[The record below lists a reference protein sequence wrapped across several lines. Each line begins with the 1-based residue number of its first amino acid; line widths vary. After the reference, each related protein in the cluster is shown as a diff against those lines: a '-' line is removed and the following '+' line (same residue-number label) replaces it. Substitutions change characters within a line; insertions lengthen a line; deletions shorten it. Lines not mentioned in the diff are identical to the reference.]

1 MQMLVGADNDQLT
14 TERGTSSDRGRHE
27 MTDGRDARP
36 HSLDDDLS
44 AWLAEYGHLPKP
56 AAVPARRSTDPTLE
70 APPDGRPEAEFLL
83 RLSAQKLFAEGR
95 ANPIAFQCVTWLGVW
110 CTDDRVTW
118 RTADDAWLAQLE
130 RSHNRRHLVAGHLPA
145 RHLSGSPGC
154 ERLPPTYRSEP
165 HAPAT
170 PGDAIAAAAA
180 GGLADGSFGPF
191 QRTRPRA
198 RDVRAPGRGLGILP
212 TAQSEHP
219 TRLRLGAGPACP
231 DAGVRQGQPRDRRGV
246 FLRRAQ
252 QWRLGLLRPRGR
264 RRGGTPLGRGH
275 ARPVREPQH
284 RSLHRRE

>member
-130 RSHNRRHLVAGHLPA
+130 RSHNRRHLSLAIFQHGIYQGRQDASGFHLPTGQSRTRRPRPA
-145 RHLSGSPGC
+145 MRSL
-154 ERLPPTYRSEP
+154 RLPL
-165 HAPAT
+165 
-170 PGDAIAAAAA
+170 A
-180 GGLADGSFGPF
+180 G
-191 QRTRPRA
+191 
-198 RDVRAPGRGLGILP
+198 
-212 TAQSEHP
+212 
-219 TRLRLGAGPACP
+219 
-231 DAGVRQGQPRDRRGV
+231 
-246 FLRRAQ
+246 
-252 QWRLGLLRPRGR
+252 
-264 RRGGTPLGRGH
+264 
-275 ARPVREPQH
+275 
-284 RSLHRRE
+284 